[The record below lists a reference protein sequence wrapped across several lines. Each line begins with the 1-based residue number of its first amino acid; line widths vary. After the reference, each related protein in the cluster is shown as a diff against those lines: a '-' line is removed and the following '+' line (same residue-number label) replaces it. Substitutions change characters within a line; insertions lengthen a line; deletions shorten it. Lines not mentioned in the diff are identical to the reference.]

1 MPTVS
6 KKSNILTSEEGQQ
19 IRAELEAIGNDKRY
33 RTKDTYSAN
42 ETDFPDHVMPFVEKH
57 MLYLS
62 KHSELNPQHYLS
74 NLRLK
79 IKIRH

>member
-6 KKSNILTSEEGQQ
+6 KKSNILTSEEGQI
-19 IRAELEAIGNDKRY
+19 IRAELESMQSDKRY
-33 RTKDTYSAN
+33 HTKNTYTAN
-42 ETDFPDHVMPFVEKH
+42 ETDFPDNVMPFVDKH

-62 KHSELNPQHYLS
+62 KHSELDPQHYLS

-79 IKIRH
+79 IKVRH